1 MSPRITRE
9 PVYLKRFAACFRWDD
24 HVFAEKQLG
33 STFKSVVRTSR
44 SIQR

>member
-9 PVYLKRFAACFRWDD
+9 PVYLTRFAACFRSVD
-24 HVFAEKQLG
+24 HVFAEKQIG
-33 STFKSVVRTSR
+33 STFKAVVRTSR